1 MSHST
6 FKDFDDEINADDN
19 ETISNKAADT
29 NLIVFINKEGDV
41 SVDQSALQDLI
52 GKHQK
57 LYD

>member
-6 FKDFDDEINADDN
+6 FKDFDDETSANDSDTLN
-19 ETISNKAADT
+19 KKAADT

-52 GKHQK
+52 GNTKMQ
-57 LYD
+57 